1 MIYYMSPGTPETLS
15 GGTRKLYDHVAILQE
30 NGFDAMIIP
39 TGYDRSGFHGGDLVV
54 VPEVYGQEILKFKP
68 GVPRVGFCQNG
79 YLVDR
84 WGIPDKANHPYET
97 CQDVIGVMVDSE
109 HTAEIIRTRYP
120 KTKEIILTHSS
131 GNGRTGKL
139 GPFWFAPWPRPKRIV
154 YFQYK
159 HEHLNPQIFNELPL
173 PQGWWIECMT
183 GKSDCEIAE
192 LYRQSSIFVA
202 ANFEE
207 GLCAPTQEAMISGT
221 YIVGWYGGGTE
232 EYLKGRSTMVEQDN
246 IALLREAIVHTAWA
260 IEDHWELYSTRCAD
274 WSRWHQ
280 RYYSRQREIEEIC
293 EIMERLHGRRKEG

>member
-1 MIYYMSPGTPETLS
+1 MIYYMSPGTPQTLS
-15 GGTRKLYDHVAILQE
+15 GGTRKLYDHVAILQN
-30 NGFDAMIIP
+30 NGFDAKIIGTHDP
-39 TGYDRSGFHGGDLVV
+39 RNGFHSGDVVV
-54 VPEVYGQEILKFKP
+54 VPEVYGEEILKFNP
-68 GVPRVGFCQNG
+68 GVPRIGFCQNG

-84 WGIPDKANHPYET
+84 WGIPDKARHPYET
-97 CQDVIGVMVDSE
+97 CPDVKAVMVDSE
-109 HTAEIIRTRYP
+109 HTAEILRNKYP
-120 KTKEIILTHSS
+120 KCAEIIVTHSS
-131 GNGRTGKL
+131 GNGRSGRL

-173 PQGWWIECMT
+173 PQGWWTECMT
-183 GKSDCEIAE
+183 GKSDEEIAE

-232 EYLKGRSTMVEQDN
+232 EYLKGRSLMVEQDN
-246 IALLREAIVHTAWA
+246 IADLRAAIVTVAEA
-260 IEDHWELYSTRCAD
+260 MDKYPLAYESACAD

-293 EIMERLHGRRKEG
+293 GIMERFHGRK